1 MRKLHLRMDLLD
13 ICLKVIQIWKL
24 ITVTADI
31 IAKFTT
37 YWMLRMYFL

>member
-1 MRKLHLRMDLLD
+1 MRKLLLRMVLLD
-13 ICLKVIQIWKL
+13 ICLKTIRIWKV